1 MGFRDDLQFMP
12 ADGAP
17 DDILMKR
24 KSKMEMPRY
33 KIAQSKQ
40 TFESII
46 SLLDLQTEVSK
57 EAQSLVK
64 MICTNQE
71 LYDNILQLGTRAEG
85 EGAFSWDMIF
95 HEDIK
100 MTQYSL
106 EIIETII

>member
-1 MGFRDDLQFMP
+1 MP